1 MVNPSLEIRTVYA
14 AVELDIAL
22 DAALKK
28 HMAELREMEQKKHA
42 LQQMSKQRQFGPS
55 DEFATF
61 KIIKNAKES
70 IIMLKRLTYSA
81 VDDIMFALLPVGL
94 AFSSIYGDH
103 DSIRRLS
110 HRGVCMRGIINISR
124 AYLDVVREYAE
135 LYAFLDSEKDESYAT
150 TTNTGA
156 IFMVMDSRE
165 SVTGINPNV
174 KSISLDE
181 PVVALWTDDPVYA
194 KNLSATF
201 ELLWEK
207 AIPAQRIEE
216 LLKEGPL

>member
-1 MVNPSLEIRTVYA
+1 
-14 AVELDIAL
+14 
-22 DAALKK
+22 
-28 HMAELREMEQKKHA
+28 
-42 LQQMSKQRQFGPS
+42 
-55 DEFATF
+55 
-61 KIIKNAKES
+61 
-70 IIMLKRLTYSA
+70 
-81 VDDIMFALLPVGL
+81 
-94 AFSSIYGDH
+94 
-103 DSIRRLS
+103 
-110 HRGVCMRGIINISR
+110 
-124 AYLDVVREYAE
+124 
-135 LYAFLDSEKDESYAT
+135 
-150 TTNTGA
+150 
-156 IFMVMDSRE
+156 MVMYSRE